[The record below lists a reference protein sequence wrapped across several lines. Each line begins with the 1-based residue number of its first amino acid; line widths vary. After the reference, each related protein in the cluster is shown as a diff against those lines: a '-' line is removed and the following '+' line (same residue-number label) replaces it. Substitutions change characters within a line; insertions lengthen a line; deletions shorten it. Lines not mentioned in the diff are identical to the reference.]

1 MICCGNID
9 IQNITSLILTP
20 SQIII
25 KSTFLKERLVDILEY
40 FVKLIHVPSGLLLL
54 VMLENVTKEN
64 E

>member
-25 KSTFLKERLVDILEY
+25 KSTFLKELLVDILEY

-54 VMLENVTKEN
+54 VMLENVIKEN